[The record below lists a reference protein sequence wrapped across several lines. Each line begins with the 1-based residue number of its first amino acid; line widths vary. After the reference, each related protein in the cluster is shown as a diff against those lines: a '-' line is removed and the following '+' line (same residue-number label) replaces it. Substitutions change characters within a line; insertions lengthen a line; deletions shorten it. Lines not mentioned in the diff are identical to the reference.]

1 MIVDK
6 KNSKSLIDS
15 DIKWLTRAVSLAR
28 KGWGHV
34 RPNPMVGCVLVK
46 NGKVI
51 GEGWHEEF
59 GGPHAEVN
67 ALKMAGSNTQG
78 STAYVT
84 LEPCNHYGKTPPCTD
99 ALIKA
104 GVSRVIFGAPD
115 PGMGMVGGGQFLSKS
130 GIEVSGP
137 LSDTALGYEVDP
149 AFFHIKNQD
158 CTYLAVKLAIS
169 RDERIAIKIGE
180 KTSLTGLDANRKS
193 HYLRGGFDA
202 ILVGSETA
210 YVDDP
215 FLTVRHGFKPRIAPT
230 RIVVDS
236 KCRISSEARLLR
248 TINEAPVL
256 VLTTQAAPLNR
267 IRALEKA
274 GAQVEVVPEDNGR
287 VNLEYALELC
297 WKLGLTSILCEGGG
311 KIASTFLNKGLVQR
325 FYLFSAPISLGSQ
338 GVPAFPDT
346 LCKPYGPGWRTTGDP
361 LYLGSD
367 VFITYDRKI

>member
-1 MIVDK
+1 MIADK
-6 KNSKSLIDS
+6 KNSKDLIDS
-15 DIKWLTRAVSLAR
+15 DIKWLTRSASLAR
-28 KGWGHV
+28 KGWGYV

-46 NGKVI
+46 NGEVI

-104 GVSRVIFGAPD
+104 EVSRVIFGVPD
-115 PGMGMVGGGQFLSKS
+115 PGMEVVSGGQFLSKS
-130 GIEVSGP
+130 GVEVSGP
-137 LSDTALGYEVDP
+137 LSDTASGYEVDP
-149 AFFHIKNQD
+149 AFFHIKNQG

-169 RDERIAIKIGE
+169 RDERIAIRIGE
-180 KTSLTGLDANRKS
+180 KTSLTGPEANRES
-193 HYLRGGFDA
+193 HYLRSGFDA
-202 ILVGSETA
+202 ILVGAETA

-215 FLTVRHGFKPRIAPT
+215 LLTVRHGFRPRIAPT

-236 KCRISSEARLLR
+236 RCRISSEARLLQ
-248 TINEAPVL
+248 TVNEAPVL
-256 VLTTQAAPLNR
+256 VLVTQAAPLDR
-267 IRALEKA
+267 IRTLEKA

-287 VNLEYALELC
+287 VDLEYALELC
-297 WKLGLTSILCEGGG
+297 WKLGLASILCEGGG
-311 KIASTFLNKGLVQR
+311 KLASTFLNKGLVQR
-325 FYLFSAPISLGSQ
+325 FYLFSAPISLGDQ

-346 LCKPYGPGWRTTGDP
+346 LCTPYGLDWRVVGDP
-361 LYLGSD
+361 LHIGAD
-367 VFITYDRKI
+367 VLSIYDRKI